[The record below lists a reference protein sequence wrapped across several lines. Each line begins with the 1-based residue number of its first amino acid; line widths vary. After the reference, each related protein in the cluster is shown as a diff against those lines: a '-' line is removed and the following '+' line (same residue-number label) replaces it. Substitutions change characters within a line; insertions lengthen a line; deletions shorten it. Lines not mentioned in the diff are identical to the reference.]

1 MTVIRPNT
9 FPPRSR
15 PSRAAAVRVVRNHG
29 ERALDRMNTREALIR
44 CGIELLTE
52 QGFRTTSIEEV
63 LNRVGVPKGS
73 FYHFFKSKE
82 DFGTAVIENYVG
94 YYTKKMGGIFRN
106 ADRSPLNRLRDFI
119 DVSKEGMVRFHFR
132 RGCLV
137 GNMGQELANVS
148 DTFRTQL
155 ETVLQSWEDMLTECL
170 EDAIRTGEISLNSDP
185 RALSCFFWMGW
196 EGAILRSK
204 LTRSAEPIDHF
215 CSLFFERVAV

>member
-1 MTVIRPNT
+1 MTLSRSPASAH
-9 FPPRSR
+9 SR
-15 PSRAAAVRVVRNHG
+15 PPGVGLQRVVRKHG
-29 ERALDRMNTREALIR
+29 ERATDRMNTREALIR

-73 FYHFFKSKE
+73 FYHFFKSKD
-82 DFGTAVIENYVG
+82 DFGTAVIENYVD
-94 YYTKKMGGIFRN
+94 YYTKKMGGIFQN
-106 ADRSPLNRLRDFI
+106 ESQTPLARLRQFVEI
-119 DVSKEGMVRFHFR
+119 SKEGLIRFEFR

-155 ETVLQSWEDMLTECL
+155 EAVLQSWEDMLTQCL
-170 EDAIRTGEISLNSDP
+170 QRAIEVGEIAPNNDP
-185 RALSCFFWMGW
+185 RAISRYFWLGW

-204 LTRSAEPIDHF
+204 LMRSAEPVDHF
-215 CSLFFERVAV
+215 VDLFFERVAV

>member
-1 MTVIRPNT
+1 MAATPTPIAVTRP
-9 FPPRSR
+9 RQSHGSGGR
-15 PSRAAAVRVVRNHG
+15 LVRKHG
-29 ERALDRMNTREALIR
+29 ERALDRVNTREALIR

-63 LNRVGVPKGS
+63 LTRVGVPKGS
-73 FYHFFKSKE
+73 FYHFFKSKD
-82 DFGTAVIENYVG
+82 DFGTAVIQSYVD

-106 ADRSPLNRLRDFI
+106 PSHTPLERLRNFI
-119 DVSKEGMVRFHFR
+119 DISKEGMVRFRFR

-155 ETVLQSWEDMLTECL
+155 EAVLQSWEDMLTECL
-170 EDAIRTGEISLNSDP
+170 ESAIRAGEISSASDP
-185 RALSCFFWMGW
+185 RALSRFFWLGW

-204 LTRSAEPIDHF
+204 LRRSPEPIDHF
-215 CSLFFERVAV
+215 CDMFFARVAV